1 MMINKLRWR
10 FVFINMAIIAGML
23 LIIFSLLIYF
33 IGMNLESKSD
43 AMLQKLAQPS
53 LDPDQLAK
61 EISDPYIVIE
71 FSPIGQ
77 FIHGRTHYDVHDPEV
92 LKGFLQKVDFNKGS
106 GYIEEYNMIYTVSGG
121 AGGMI
126 VAFLDISGNEDTLSS
141 LLSISIITFII
152 ALMAFFGISIVL
164 ARWAVKPVDQAW
176 KTQKQFVSDASH
188 ELKTPL
194 TVIMSNAELMLSP
207 DADPES
213 YQQYGSNVLSAGTQM
228 RHLVEGLLD
237 LTRADNGQIRTHFE
251 NMDLSKTVFDS
262 VLPFE
267 PVFFE
272 SNMQLE
278 TAIEPGIMVKGSPIH
293 IRQLTEILLD
303 NARKYSSPGIVDIA
317 LRRQGKNQAVLTV
330 ANPGIP
336 ISEEERE
343 KIFERFYR
351 TDTART
357 NSGSFGLG
365 LSIAKRIAE
374 EHGGDIWAESNET
387 GNRFTVLLPCIP
399 PQDKN

>member
-1 MMINKLRWR
+1 MMIKKLRWR
-10 FVFINMAIIAGML
+10 FVYINMAIIAGML
-23 LIIFSLLIYF
+23 LIIFSLLLYF
-33 IGMNLESKSD
+33 TGTNLESKSD

-53 LDPDQLAK
+53 ADPDQLAK

-77 FIHGRTHYDVHDPEV
+77 FIHGRTHYDVQDPQV
-92 LKGFLQKVDFNKGS
+92 LKGFLQKVDFSKGS
-106 GYIEEYNMIYTVSGG
+106 GYLEEYNMIYTVSGG
-121 AGGMI
+121 SGGMV
-126 VAFLDISGNEDTLSS
+126 VAFLDISGNEDTLNS
-141 LLSISIITFII
+141 LLYISIITFVI
-152 ALMAFFGISIVL
+152 ALLAFFGISIVL
-164 ARWAVKPVDQAW
+164 AQWAAKPVDQAW

-194 TVIMSNAELMLSP
+194 TVIMSNAELMLAS

-213 YQQYGSNVLSAGTQM
+213 TKQYCSNVMSAGTQM

-251 NMDLSKTVFDS
+251 STDLSKLVCDS

-272 SNMQLE
+272 NNMQLE
-278 TAIEPGIMVKGSPIH
+278 TTIEPDIFITGSAIH
-293 IRQLTEILLD
+293 LRQLTDILLD
-303 NARKYSSPGIVDIA
+303 NAKKYSSPGIVD
-317 LRRQGKNQAVLTV
+317 LTLHRQGKNQVVLTV
-330 ANPGIP
+330 ANPGTPIP
-336 ISEEERE
+336 QEEQE

-351 TDTART
+351 TDTARSNT
-357 NSGSFGLG
+357 GSFGLG

-374 EHGGDIWAESNET
+374 EHGGDIWVESNDS

-399 PQDKN
+399 PQEKN